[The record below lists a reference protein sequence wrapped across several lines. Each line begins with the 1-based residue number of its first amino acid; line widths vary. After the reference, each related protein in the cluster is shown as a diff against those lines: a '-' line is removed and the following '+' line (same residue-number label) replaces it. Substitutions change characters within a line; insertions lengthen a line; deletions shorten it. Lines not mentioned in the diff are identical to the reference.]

1 MSSATT
7 KILERLSDA
16 KETSSGWM
24 ARCPAHEDRRPSLS
38 ISEGEDGRALL
49 RCHRGCSTKE
59 IVDALGLEERDLF
72 DDSTKRPPTP
82 AIVATKKASR
92 PKIEKKAGKTY
103 PTADAAQAAY
113 GRAIGRK
120 AAHVWE
126 YVVEGEVVGLTLRWD
141 KPNGKRDEIRPV
153 SRHADGWR
161 LEHMPTPRPLF
172 NLSEL
177 SAPGGR
183 RVYVVEGEKCVDA
196 AGGLGLAPATTSA
209 GGASSARQSDWTPL
223 AGHDVVIL
231 PDADAP
237 GRKYAAEVAETL
249 QALDPPAVVRV
260 VDLAPDRDDGSDV
273 ADMVKECRGGEQE
286 LKELREKIERLAEE
300 TEPLAARPAAAVAKS
315 STRPKVEEYEPIPV
329 DALPDAA
336 AELVVDAAKAIG
348 CDQAFVLMPLLA
360 VLGSAIG
367 TTRRIELKADWR
379 PLPIVWPVIVAESG
393 SKKSPGADV
402 TLDLVRD
409 REGDLHDAYAAELGE
424 HEVAVELYER
434 SKAAWRN
441 QKGRDR
447 QADDDDPPR
456 RPASPVA
463 SRVMVEDTTTEALA
477 VALSENPR
485 GLLLAADELNAWLAN
500 MDRYAGK
507 GGGDEAFF
515 LKCYSGRSH
524 NVLRRGGGRLH
535 VRQAALSIT
544 GTIQPGVLR
553 RSLSVERKESGLA
566 ARMLLAA
573 PPRRPAKWSEET
585 VSPIVRDCFGQVV
598 RRLYEL
604 QPDSDEGGRE
614 SSRVVPLDREAKR
627 LWIAFYNS
635 HNEEAAGL
643 VGDLLAA
650 WSKLEETAGRLAL
663 IIHETKVAS
672 RQAKPEMIDADTMS
686 RALRLVAWFKRETR
700 RVYGILAEN
709 DLDQAARQSD
719 DRLAAWIGGQGGAVT
734 PRDALTGCR
743 WIKTAEEAEAA
754 LTHLVEAGRG
764 RWEHRPP
771 GGKGGRPTRHFAL
784 VASAQPST
792 VRPKQGFADADTADS
807 AAGEIIDL

>member
-1 MSSATT
+1 MSTATT
-7 KILERLSDA
+7 KVLELLSGV
-16 KETSSGWM
+16 KETNKGWE
-24 ARCPAHEDRRPSLS
+24 ALCPAHDDSKPSLG
-38 ISEGEDGRALL
+38 ISEGADGRVLVNCRA
-49 RCHRGCSTKE
+49 GCQHKE
-59 IVDALGLEERDLF
+59 IVAALGLEERDLF
-72 DDSTKRPPTP
+72 DDSTRRPPP
-82 AIVATKKASR
+82 PKASAKKLST
-92 PKIEKKAGKTY
+92 PKAGKKDDKVY
-103 PTADAAQAAY
+103 PTADAAQKAY
-113 GRAIGRK
+113 ERWSIGRR
-120 AAHVWE
+120 ADHVWE
-126 YVVEGEVVGLTLRWD
+126 YVVEGVVVGLTVRWD
-141 KPNGKRDEIRPV
+141 KPNGKRDEIRPI

-161 LEHMPTPRPLF
+161 QTHMPTPRPLF
-172 NLSEL
+172 KLSEL

-196 AGGLGLAPATTSA
+196 VVGLGLAPATTSA
-209 GGASSARQSDWTPL
+209 AGSSAAHQSDWSPL
-223 AGHDVVIL
+223 AGRDVVIL
-231 PDADAP
+231 PDADET
-237 GRKYAAEVAETL
+237 GRQYAAKVAEIL

-260 VDLAPDRDDGSDV
+260 VDLAPGRDDKSDV
-273 ADMVKECRGGEQE
+273 ADMVKECGGGEQE

-300 TEPLAARPAAAVAKS
+300 TESLAARPAAAVAKS
-315 STRPKVEEYEPIPV
+315 STRPKIEEYEPIPV

-348 CDQAFVLMPLLA
+348 CDQAFVMMPLLA

-409 REGDLHDAYAAELGE
+409 READLHDAYSAELGE

-441 QKGRDR
+441 QRRDR

-500 MDRYAGK
+500 MDRYGSGK
-507 GGGDEAFF
+507 GGGDEAFY

-535 VRQAALSIT
+535 VRQAALWIT

-585 VSPIVRDCFGQVV
+585 VSVLVRDCFGQVV

-604 QPDSDEGGRE
+604 QPNADEGGRE
-614 SSRVVPLDREAKR
+614 SSIVVPLDREAKR
-627 LWIAFYNS
+627 LWIAFYNA

-663 IIHETKVAS
+663 ILHEAKVAS
-672 RQAKPEMIDADTMS
+672 RQARPETIDADTMS
-686 RALRLVAWFKRETR
+686 RALRLTAWFKRETR
-700 RVYGILAEN
+700 RVYGILAED

-719 DRLAAWIGGQGGAVT
+719 DRLAAWIGRQGGAVT

-743 WIKTAEEAEAA
+743 WIETAEEAEAA

-764 RWEHRPP
+764 RWEDRPP

-784 VASAQPST
+784 VTSAQPST
-792 VRPKQGFADADTADS
+792 IRPKQGFADADTADS

>member
-1 MSSATT
+1 MSEVTKRSISALDQCRDFLTAIFDAGDVIEFRPLPPTAGRQWATT
-7 KILERLSDA
+7 AEL
-16 KETSSGWM
+16 
-24 ARCPAHEDRRPSLS
+24 
-38 ISEGEDGRALL
+38 
-49 RCHRGCSTKE
+49 
-59 IVDALGLEERDLF
+59 
-72 DDSTKRPPTP
+72 P
-82 AIVATKKASR
+82 AIVDWLLPVNARKSHCYFGANPRT
-92 PKIEKKAGKTY
+92 KAGESKETGVALARCLY
-103 PTADAAQAAY
+103 ADFDGGVTVEEAWSRIEAA
-113 GRAIGRK
+113 G
-120 AAHVWE
+120 
-126 YVVEGEVVGLTLRWD
+126 
-141 KPNGKRDEIRPV
+141 
-153 SRHADGWR
+153 
-161 LEHMPTPRPLF
+161 MPTPT
-172 NLSEL
+172 
-177 SAPGGR
+177 ATVTTGGGVHCWWR
-183 RVYVVEGEKCVDA
+183 LDQPITDHKLHGRLLKAIATTLPSDA
-196 AGGLGLAPATTSA
+196 AGTAGWPRIMRLPGFVNWKYEHEPAA
-209 GGASSARQSDWTPL
+209 ELVDLDASRVYPLTELTPVKKVMSGSARAFIQHGSVAAGAGRRETMFAVACDLRDHGWTPEEAEAAIMPRMRQFGLSDDAL
-223 AGHDVVIL
+223 ADCPRQIRNAWKRE
-231 PDADAP
+231 P
-237 GRKYAAEVAETL
+237 REVSA
-249 QALDPPAVVRV
+249 QALGTP
-260 VDLAPDRDDGSDV
+260 
-273 ADMVKECRGGEQE
+273 
-286 LKELREKIERLAEE
+286 
-300 TEPLAARPAAAVAKS
+300 AAVAKS

-402 TLDLVRD
+402 SLDVVRE

-424 HEVAVELYER
+424 HEFAVELYER

-441 QKGRDR
+441 QKPQGR
-447 QADDDDPPR
+447 QAADEDPPR
-456 RPASPVA
+456 RPAPPVA
-463 SRVMVEDTTTEALA
+463 RRVMVEDTTTEALA

-485 GLLLAADELNAWLAN
+485 GLLLAADELNGWLAN

-507 GGGDEAFF
+507 GGGDEAFY

-573 PPRRPAKWSEET
+573 PPRRPAKWSEEI
-585 VSPIVRDCFGQVV
+585 VSVLVRDCFGQVV

-604 QPDSDEGGRE
+604 QPDADEGGRE
-614 SSRVVPLDREAKR
+614 SSIVVPLDREAKR
-627 LWIAFYNS
+627 LWIAFYNA

-650 WSKLEETAGRLAL
+650 WSKMEETAGRLAL
-663 IIHETKVAS
+663 ILHETKVAS
-672 RQAKPEMIDADTMS
+672 RQAKPELIDADTMS
-686 RALRLVAWFKRETR
+686 RALRLTAWFKRETR
-700 RVYGILAEN
+700 RVYQILAEN

-743 WIKTAEEAEAA
+743 WIKTADEAEAA

-764 RWEHRPP
+764 RWEDRPP
-771 GGKGGRPTRHFAL
+771 GDKGGRPTRRFAL
-784 VASAQPST
+784 VTSAQPTT

-807 AAGEIIDL
+807 AAGEYLDL

>member
-1 MSSATT
+1 MSTAA
-7 KILERLSDA
+7 KILERLSGV
-16 KETSSGWM
+16 KETASGWK
-24 ARCPAHEDRRPSLS
+24 ALCPAHEDRKPSLS
-38 ISEGEDGRALL
+38 ISEGAEGCVLL
-49 RCHRGCSTKE
+49 KCHRGCSTKA
-59 IVDALGLEERDLF
+59 IVDALRLEERDLF
-72 DDSTKRPPTP
+72 DDSTRRPPTK
-82 AIVATKKASR
+82 ASATKPST
-92 PKIEKKAGKTY
+92 PKVEKKAGKAY
-103 PTADAAQAAY
+103 PTEAAAQAAY
-113 GRAIGRK
+113 ERK
-120 AAHVWE
+120 LGKFSLRYE
-126 YVVEGEVVGLTLRWD
+126 YRDAKCRLGGIVLRWD
-141 KPNGKRDEIRPV
+141 LADGKKEIRPI

-161 LEHMPTPRPLF
+161 LEHMPTPRPLYHAEW
-172 NLSEL
+172 LS
-177 SAPGGR
+177 SPSSR
-183 RVYVVEGEKCVDA
+183 TFVVEGEKCVHTLRS
-196 AGGLGLAPATTSA
+196 LGLAPATTSA
-209 GGASSARQSDWTPL
+209 GGASSARQSDWSPL

-237 GRKYAAEVAETL
+237 GRQYAAEVAEIL

-260 VDLAPDRDDGSDV
+260 VDLAPDRDDGSDA
-273 ADMVKECRGGEQE
+273 ADMVKECGGGEQE

-315 STRPKVEEYEPIPV
+315 STRLKVEEYEPIPV
-329 DALPDAA
+329 DVLPDAA

-402 TLDLVRD
+402 TLDLVRE
-409 REGDLHDAYAAELGE
+409 REGDLHDAYLAELGE

-441 QKGRDR
+441 QKPRER
-447 QADDDDPPR
+447 QADDEDPPR
-456 RPASPVA
+456 RPSPPVA
-463 SRVMVEDTTTEALA
+463 SSVMVEDTTTEALA

-485 GLLLAADELNAWLAN
+485 GLILAADELNAWLAN

-515 LKCYSGRSH
+515 LKAYSGRSH

-535 VRQAALSIT
+535 VRQAALWIT

-573 PPRRPAKWSEET
+573 PPRRPAKWSEEI
-585 VSPIVRDCFGQVV
+585 VSALVRDCFGQVV

-604 QPDSDEGGRE
+604 QPDADEGGRE
-614 SSRVVPLDREAKR
+614 SSIVVPLDREAKK
-627 LWIAFYNS
+627 LWIDFYNS

-650 WSKLEETAGRLAL
+650 WSKMEETAGRLAL
-663 IIHETKVAS
+663 ILHETKVAS
-672 RQAKPEMIDADTMS
+672 RQAKPEMVDADTMS
-686 RALRLVAWFKRETR
+686 RALRLVAWFKRETI

-719 DRLAAWIGGQGGAVT
+719 DRLAAWIDGQGGAVT

-771 GGKGGRPTRHFAL
+771 GGKGGRPTQHFAL

-807 AAGEIIDL
+807 AAGEIIAL

>member
-1 MSSATT
+1 MA
-7 KILERLSDA
+7 LDDLRDHRRER
-16 KETSSGWM
+16 
-24 ARCPAHEDRRPSLS
+24 
-38 ISEGEDGRALL
+38 GR
-49 RCHRGCSTKE
+49 
-59 IVDALGLEERDLF
+59 
-72 DDSTKRPPTP
+72 
-82 AIVATKKASR
+82 
-92 PKIEKKAGKTY
+92 
-103 PTADAAQAAY
+103 
-113 GRAIGRK
+113 
-120 AAHVWE
+120 VW
-126 YVVEGEVVGLTLRWD
+126 
-141 KPNGKRDEIRPV
+141 I
-153 SRHADGWR
+153 A
-161 LEHMPTPRPLF
+161 
-172 NLSEL
+172 
-177 SAPGGR
+177 
-183 RVYVVEGEKCVDA
+183 EGEKKVVA
-196 AGGLGLAPATTSA
+196 LQSLGLAPATTSA

-237 GRKYAAEVAETL
+237 GRQYAAEVAEIL
-249 QALDPPAVVRV
+249 QALDPPAVVRI
-260 VDLAPDRDDGSDV
+260 VDLAPGRDDKSDV
-273 ADMVKECRGGEQE
+273 ADMVDDCGGGEQK

-315 STRPKVEEYEPIPV
+315 STRPKVEEYEPIPA

-348 CDQAFVLMPLLA
+348 CDQAFVMMPLLA

-402 TLDLVRD
+402 SLDLVRE

-441 QKGRDR
+441 QKPQGR
-447 QADDDDPPR
+447 QAAEEDPPR
-456 RPASPVA
+456 RPSPPVA

-585 VSPIVRDCFGQVV
+585 VSPIVRDCFAQVV

-604 QPDSDEGGRE
+604 QPDADEGGRE
-614 SSRVVPLDREAKR
+614 SSIVVPLDREAKR
-627 LWIAFYNS
+627 LWIAFYNA

-663 IIHETKVAS
+663 ILHETKVAS
-672 RQAKPEMIDADTMS
+672 RQAKPEMVDADTMS
-686 RALRLVAWFKRETR
+686 RALRLVAWFKRETV

-719 DRLAAWIGGQGGAVT
+719 DRLAAWIDGQGGAVT

-764 RWEHRPP
+764 RWEDRPP
-771 GGKGGRPTRHFAL
+771 GDKGGRPTRHFAL

-807 AAGEIIDL
+807 AAGEYLDL